1 MAANPRKS
9 APAKV
14 RDLVEIR
21 IHGVSGTSKTS
32 LLEQADTIQVAGD
45 KRSGFHRRRGWN
57 AYGPADGVGQV
68 GRVRRHLEA
77 YSWGGLT
84 SGSASRAAWLLLLPF
99 ALVNVAAWSHPAA
112 DGTDD
117 GSPTAAHPWRGG
129 RRHVLL
135 RLIRLLA
142 LTLTMTFV
150 TASAGIGM
158 DLTGRQCIRN
168 ADRCYAG
175 HDNWFHSLLVW
186 LGDRAPGT
194 QLALSAL
201 VPVAVVSL
209 LWALANRSYR
219 TYEAAMPDEVEN
231 REDHVDGQ
239 NTPFA
244 LRGFWQSKSSMARLR
259 SLHIATA
266 FATIAALVA
275 RTQQSSPWTNGLTI
289 AAVGVVPGCVALL
302 LLSRTADLGDDLD
315 GNYVAGW
322 EVRLPR
328 VLRYLAEILLLASLV
343 TAFRNPELRSGTLLP
358 GYSAVLWSV
367 TVVQFLTLAA
377 IVVMTWATKPTDTP
391 EPRPFLHGYLTPVL
405 AALAVVTAA
414 IFSSGAMYKMADL
427 IAAPGG
433 TSTKNYVEFHLVLHP
448 LFLGTSLAS
457 AVVAPILLVGLIAA
471 AYAAARG
478 YTRPP
483 TLKDTWKDYDESP
496 PRDAE
501 VGKRLKVVAR
511 ARYLASFTER
521 GPVVLAGL
529 AVCGIAV
536 GAFSAYSA
544 SRPHDVLDG
553 SLLGFDRRTVAG
565 LGSTVVGLLVVGLVA
580 LGGLAYRKDSIRR
593 SVGILWDLA
602 TFWPRAAHPL
612 APPCYCERT
621 VPQLV
626 TRITGLTEHGAG
638 VLLSAHSQGSIIAA
652 AALWQLPPERLEHV
666 AFLTHGSPLRR
677 LYARAFPAY
686 FTTELFAQTRTRLT
700 TRGEVRWR
708 NCWRKTDYLG
718 QWVFTKTDG
727 NGVDVPVEDPPAHP
741 KPDPPQDHAPLHPA
755 PGDIVP
761 PAPLRHSNY
770 YVSHEYDTAVLTL
783 DGLLGVA
790 PGPSIDLLD
799 NFPIM
804 FGGPAPSP
812 EDLVDAPQ
820 M

>member
-1 MAANPRKS
+1 MAANPRKP

-112 DGTDD
+112 DGTTG

-129 RRHVLL
+129 RRHALL
-135 RLIRLLA
+135 RSIRLLA

-150 TASAGIGM
+150 TTSAGIGM
-158 DLTGRQCIRN
+158 DLIGRQCIRN
-168 ADRCYAG
+168 VDRCYAG
-175 HDNWFHSLLVW
+175 HHNWFHSLLLW

-194 QLALSAL
+194 QLALSAV

-209 LWALANRSYR
+209 LWALAGRSYR
-219 TYEAAMPDEVEN
+219 TYEAGTPDGVEN
-231 REDHVDGQ
+231 REEHVDGQ

-275 RTQQSSPWTNGLTI
+275 RTQQSSPWTNGLTL
-289 AAVGVVPGCVALL
+289 AAVGVVVGCVALL
-302 LLSRTADLGDDLD
+302 LFSRTADLGDDLD
-315 GNYVAGW
+315 GNQVAGW
-322 EVRLPR
+322 ALGLPR
-328 VLRYLAEILLLASLV
+328 VLRYLAKIILLAGLL
-343 TAFRNPELRSGTLLP
+343 TAFGNHELRSGTLLP
-358 GYSAVLWSV
+358 GYSGALWSV
-367 TVVQFLTLAA
+367 TVVQFLSLIA
-377 IVVMTWATKPTDTP
+377 IVVMTWATKPTDKP
-391 EPRPFLHGYLTPVL
+391 EPRPFLRGYLSPVL
-405 AALAVVTAA
+405 AALAIVTAA

-433 TSTKNYVEFHLVLHP
+433 TSTLHP
-448 LFLGTSLAS
+448 LFQGTSLAS
-457 AVVAPILLVGLIAA
+457 AVVAPILLLGLIAA

-483 TLKDTWKDYDESP
+483 TFEDTCTEYGESP

-511 ARYLASFTER
+511 ARYLASLTER
-521 GPVVLAGL
+521 GPAVLAGL

-544 SRPHDVLDG
+544 YTANRLDALLAG
-553 SLLGFDRRTVAG
+553 SLLGFDRKTLAG
-565 LGSTVVGLLVVGLVA
+565 FGSTVVTLLLVGLVA

-626 TRITGLTEHGAG
+626 TRITGLTEHGGA

-652 AALWQLPPERLEHV
+652 AALCQLPQERLSHV
-666 AFLTHGSPLRR
+666 ALLTHGSPLRR

-686 FTTELFAQTRTRLT
+686 FTAELFALTRTRLT
-700 TRGEVRWR
+700 TSRMVRWR

-741 KPDPPQDHAPLHPA
+741 KPDPPRDHAPLHPA
-755 PGDIVP
+755 WGDIVP

-770 YVSHEYDTAVLTL
+770 YVSYEYDREVQAL

-790 PGPSIDLLD
+790 PGPDMSLLD
-799 NFPIM
+799 NVPIM
-804 FGGPAPSP
+804 VGGPAPSP

-820 M
+820 L